1 MKQDT
6 MKKVLL
12 GLSSVVLA
20 TSTGVAVWVLLR
32 SRWYNEKKTYEKI
45 SKLASDLNELLI
57 NHPDREKIRDLLK
70 LEQSKENRIK
80 LEDEIKKMLVK
91 EADER
96 KNILD
101 HINQINDPKK
111 RQALLDEL
119 KEAKTWDVRS
129 EILEKAK
136 KQIAK
141 EWEKKIKDK
150 SDFAKSIIDQIK
162 DDAVKQNLL
171 DRLSKETEHDDETLT
186 DIDTIAKEAQQ
197 QVAKETNDAIEAIKA
212 KMMELAYPG
221 GVNANGTQDVINKLN
236 AIQNSDNDDKTKM
249 ALAEKIA
256 NTFDDHNNKIKE
268 VKAEIEK
275 LEPSKQ
281 QVLLDKLD
289 NAKFLHDDLN
299 KTKEFDSLLNEVKAL
314 QDAELAEFTKGI
326 NALENLSPEEKQE
339 FINSLPKG
347 SSDAEIKNKLK
358 EAYKKDLE
366 NFIKKMDYP
375 AKPDSAAQDA
385 LIQALTDNP
394 EKYADNEKYL
404 EELNRLKELSK
415 LVDNANDSL
424 NTIEGDKTA
433 LIEEFNNADTKE
445 ELEALLQHIADEK
458 HKEVLA
464 AKRAKISSIIDSLPY
479 PEGSDAAKNELKAA
493 YANENLTF
501 TQLEQKEQEIREKIE
516 PKVSE
521 AKKKISKLSS
531 DDQTRLNEE
540 FKNAGS
546 EEKLDALLAKI
557 NEAFNNSKEAQK
569 SVIDDLTHL
578 THEQKEALKNQIDQ
592 ATDFADI
599 RKIVDRAQL
608 LDKIEEAKSII
619 TPESYALDENPEVK
633 AIIDET
639 IKSLKNQIEGLDA
652 EDEVVAKKAE
662 LDELNK
668 KLKDYKKQIE
678 ALTENEVN
686 NPAETK
692 VDLAKDLAKISNKDQ
707 FPNLDLEIA
716 KAKLKKVAS
725 DLDYPGKPNNAA
737 IKELQAQI
745 EAVTTQDKLT
755 ELDNRIKNELPA
767 KIAEAKAKIAAV
779 RDSETT
785 TRKQD
790 LNRQLD
796 EADTDEE
803 FDALFKN
810 IEKYKAQG
818 DVEYSGKLKE
828 RLKEQAARLP
838 YPGPDVPAKTALE
851 RKIEAE
857 TDIAELEKLQNE
869 TIPSMLN
876 KINELKEEIA
886 KRSPENIA
894 KLNEKLNNAS
904 TPEELAAIDAEI
916 TKAINDEKAAIAAKI
931 DALAHLTPEQKDA
944 AKAKLDNKT
953 YSEMDDV
960 LERAKRD
967 NLLAL
972 VNKLGYNDSET
983 LPAPARTSLRSE
995 VETAAESELDNKLTE
1010 LEALKTAIENEKA
1023 EIDQINYSSDD
1034 AEGKNDLKERLNN
1047 LTTAASV
1054 NSLVDPSEVNNKLST
1069 YKDIIND
1076 VNNPLSTIQKS
1087 DLTSELDKLPKN
1099 GAEKA
1104 LRKEIFDAK
1113 KNAAIVAINALP
1125 SLTEERK
1132 RQLINDLPSW
1142 TDSLGSGNVDEFKN
1156 KIDEINSKI
1165 VDSRKEDLKAKIDAL
1180 PFTGDAAT
1188 TKQSLKNAV
1197 DSITNEATYN
1207 AQKDLLDRYKDE
1219 LVRTKN
1225 KINQVQDQAEKN
1237 HY

>member
-1 MKQDT
+1 
-6 MKKVLL
+6 
-12 GLSSVVLA
+12 
-20 TSTGVAVWVLLR
+20 
-32 SRWYNEKKTYEKI
+32 
-45 SKLASDLNELLI
+45 
-57 NHPDREKIRDLLK
+57 
-70 LEQSKENRIK
+70 
-80 LEDEIKKMLVK
+80 
-91 EADER
+91 
-96 KNILD
+96 
-101 HINQINDPKK
+101 
-111 RQALLDEL
+111 
-119 KEAKTWDVRS
+119 
-129 EILEKAK
+129 
-136 KQIAK
+136 
-141 EWEKKIKDK
+141 
-150 SDFAKSIIDQIK
+150 
-162 DDAVKQNLL
+162 
-171 DRLSKETEHDDETLT
+171 
-186 DIDTIAKEAQQ
+186 
-197 QVAKETNDAIEAIKA
+197 
-212 KMMELAYPG
+212 MMELAYPG

-268 VKAEIEK
+268 VKVEIEK

-347 SSDAEIKNKLK
+347 SSDADIKNKLK

-375 AKPDSAAQDA
+375 AKPDSAAQNA

-394 EKYADNEKYL
+394 DKYADNEKYL
-404 EELNRLKELSK
+404 EELNRLKELSQ

-424 NTIEGDKTA
+424 NTIEGDKTN
-433 LIEEFNNADTKE
+433 LTNEFNNADTKE
-445 ELEALLQHIADEK
+445 KLEALLQHIADEK

-479 PEGSDAAKNELKAA
+479 PEGSEAAKNELKAA
-493 YANENLTF
+493 YANEDLTF

-531 DDQTRLNEE
+531 DDQAKLNAE

-578 THEQKEALKNQIDQ
+578 SPEQKEALKNQIDQ

-599 RKIVDRAQL
+599 KKIVDRAQL

-639 IKSLKNQIEGLDA
+639 IKSLKNQIEGLT
-652 EDEVVAKKAE
+652 EDQVAAKKDE
-662 LDELNK
+662 LDKLNE
-668 KLKDYKKQIE
+668 KLKEYKNQIE

-692 VDLAKDLAKISNKDQ
+692 VDLAKELAKISNKDQ

-745 EAVTTQDKLT
+745 EAVTTQEKLT
-755 ELDNRIKNELPA
+755 ELDNRIKNVLPN
-767 KIAEAKAKIAAV
+767 KIAEAKAKIAEV

-803 FDALFKN
+803 FAALFKN

-818 DVEYSGKLKE
+818 DAEYSGKLKE
-828 RLKEQAARLP
+828 CLKEQAARLP
-838 YPGPDVPAKTALE
+838 YPDSNAAAKTALE
-851 RKIEAE
+851 RRIEE
-857 TDIAELEKLQNE
+857 ENDIAELEKLQNQ

-983 LPAPARTSLRSE
+983 LPAPARTSLRGA
-995 VETAAESELDNKLTE
+995 VETTPENELDNKLTE

-1034 AEGKNDLKERLNN
+1034 AEGKNDLKDRLNN
-1047 LTTAASV
+1047 LTTATDVA
-1054 NSLVDPSEVNNKLST
+1054 SLVTPSEVNSKLST

-1076 VNNPLSTIQKS
+1076 VNNPLSQTQKS
-1087 DLTSELDKLPKN
+1087 DLISELDKLPKN
-1099 GAEKA
+1099 GAESA

-1113 KNAAIVAINALP
+1113 KNAAIAAINGLP
-1125 SLTEERK
+1125 SLSEEK
-1132 RQLINDLPSW
+1132 RNQLLSQLPSW
-1142 TDSLGSGNVDEFKN
+1142 
-1156 KIDEINSKI
+1156 
-1165 VDSRKEDLKAKIDAL
+1165 
-1180 PFTGDAAT
+1180 
-1188 TKQSLKNAV
+1188 
-1197 DSITNEATYN
+1197 
-1207 AQKDLLDRYKDE
+1207 
-1219 LVRTKN
+1219 
-1225 KINQVQDQAEKN
+1225 
-1237 HY
+1237 